1 MRDTTPDR
9 CVFYASGQSLSWAA
23 PTLITS
29 GVPLQANRLDKVL
42 QPEHDVDCPLQ
53 SLGAVGPSQTVL
65 RDV

>member
-9 CVFYASGQSLSWAA
+9 FVFDAFGRSLSWAA

-29 GVPLQANRLDKVL
+29 GVPLQANRRDIGLK
-42 QPEHDVDCPLQ
+42 PEHDVDCLLQ
-53 SLGAVGPSQTVL
+53 ARGAVGPSQTVL